1 MNKIITSKTNK
12 QSQVYILKVF
22 ILDDKKTHHYPSFC
36 IYEIEAFCFF
46 SLEDCIVKMPHYIPD
61 ENLYCFVVEAHCCG
75 VDMHFGTKERW
86 LFLPDGTLFAHTFP
100 GDEEIERNME
110 YNGRAQEDCHFK
122 EGDMVEMIDD
132 ETVTLGIVLQQP
144 PTPDQVEK
152 IRKKLRE
159 AGMPEDTIDG
169 SEDRYIILV
178 DRLNKNDNSTYLH
191 CSRGYLASELLPPS
205 IPIPAKLKKRL
216 QELLKR
222 VKEEEAK

>member
-1 MNKIITSKTNK
+1 
-12 QSQVYILKVF
+12 
-22 ILDDKKTHHYPSFC
+22 
-36 IYEIEAFCFF
+36 
-46 SLEDCIVKMPHYIPD
+46 
-61 ENLYCFVVEAHCCG
+61 
-75 VDMHFGTKERW
+75 
-86 LFLPDGTLFAHTFP
+86 
-100 GDEEIERNME
+100 
-110 YNGRAQEDCHFK
+110 
-122 EGDMVEMIDD
+122 MVEMIDD

-159 AGMPEDTIDG
+159 DGMPEDTIDG